1 MKSYQRDAG
10 FSLVEVLVALAIGM
24 IIVLAVSQ
32 VFVSN
37 RTSYRQAEALAR
49 IQENG
54 RFVLD
59 ALGSDIR
66 MAGAIGCKKDSAP
79 NTGGDGYPKN
89 IALPISDNFLILDR
103 GITGYKAGS
112 GAPPAGLAWSEAKT
126 GSSVIAIKYADS
138 AVANVRTDLA
148 SVTSNIVIDGNP
160 AAFTAGEVLVI
171 SDCQYADVFR
181 SGSVSEPYMPPGTA
195 VNITHTTTTNTTA
208 NFTVAYLKGAEVSRL
223 VSRIYYVGNGTGGC
237 RVDTLCRKNLTLV
250 SGTPV
255 MATEEFIPQIE
266 AFDLSYGVD
275 TDANADGSANKYVEA
290 LDVTNW
296 SRVASVQVNV
306 LAQSKDNDLIVKG
319 PASYWYKG
327 QTQTASAATDRHLR
341 RGFTQIFTVRN
352 AYVKE

>member
-1 MKSYQRDAG
+1 MKFYQRDAG

-24 IIVLAVSQ
+24 VIVLAVSQ

-37 RTSYRQAEALAR
+37 RTAYRQAEALGR

-66 MAGAIGCKKDSAP
+66 MAGAIGCKKDNAP

-89 IALPISDNFLILDR
+89 IALPTSDKFLLLDR
-103 GITGYKAGS
+103 GITGYKAGT
-112 GAPPAGLAWSEAKT
+112 GAPPDGLAWSEAKT

-148 SVTSNIVIDGNP
+148 SVSSNIELDGNP
-160 AAFTAGEVLVI
+160 AAFAAGEVLVI
-171 SDCQYADVFR
+171 SDCESANVFR
-181 SGSVSEPYMPPGTA
+181 PGSVSAGYMLPGTA
-195 VNITHTTTTNTTA
+195 VNITHTTTGNTTA
-208 NFTVAYLKGAEVSRL
+208 DFVVAYLKGAEVSRL
-223 VSRIYYVGNGTGGC
+223 VSRIYYIGNGSGGC
-237 RVDTLCRKNLTLV
+237 SVDALCRKNLTLDN
-250 SGTPV
+250 GTPV

-266 AFDLSYGVD
+266 AFDLLYGVD

-296 SRVASVQVNV
+296 NRVASVQVNV
-306 LAQSKDNDLIVKG
+306 LAQSKDNDLIVKN

-327 QTQTASAATDRHLR
+327 QTQTASVATDRRLR